1 MGAQDLTGRSGRGRS
16 GRHRRNGDT
25 LITRREHHPPRP
37 RRSLPVPSASA
48 LVGIAVLVL
57 IGLGAVHLS
66 GSGSAVPLGAP
77 AIAPTVESS
86 APAVDGE
93 EDGAA
98 GEQSTEQAGED
109 SGASPPTVLIV
120 HVTGAVE
127 SPGVVRLEPGARV
140 DDALAAAGGAQPEA
154 DLAAVNL
161 ARPVSDGEQIHVPVP
176 GEEPRELPADPG
188 GGAPSGGAEPE
199 GSDPAGPPGAGAL
212 INLNTATAAEL
223 EDLPGVGPAI
233 AERIITH
240 REQNGPFTSVDQLQE
255 VSGIGPA
262 TLEKIRPQATV

>member
-1 MGAQDLTGRSGRGRS
+1 M
-16 GRHRRNGDT
+16 
-25 LITRREHHPPRP
+25 
-37 RRSLPVPSASA
+37 
-48 LVGIAVLVL
+48 
-57 IGLGAVHLS
+57 
-66 GSGSAVPLGAP
+66 
-77 AIAPTVESS
+77 
-86 APAVDGE
+86 
-93 EDGAA
+93 
-98 GEQSTEQAGED
+98 
-109 SGASPPTVLIV
+109 
-120 HVTGAVE
+120 
-127 SPGVVRLEPGARV
+127 VRLEPGARV